1 MKNHLT
7 FALAS
12 VAMLACALL
21 VLVGCG
27 QADMPQDSLRNAVET
42 NQPSSNT
49 MNVSFIDVGKGDCIL
64 VQVSDAAVLI
74 DTGFDDTAD
83 EVVAY
88 LHEQGVKRLRG
99 VIITH
104 YDRDHVGG
112 LNAIGK
118 AIDIDTVFL
127 PGYEGA
133 DKNYRTTM
141 SAVDNLGVSSLP
153 VTEIQTLELNEAKLT
168 ILPTTLSYLP
178 GANGDEGNDNDLSLV
193 VTLHFR
199 DDSFLFAGDLE
210 KKGIAAYLKN
220 SQGHFDVLKMP
231 HHGQKN
237 SNTDDLL
244 AEVQP
249 SFVIVTDD
257 PSSPADKKT
266 LDLIDD
272 TGAETY
278 RTSTDG
284 TIVIESDGAGS
295 YSVSTR

>member
-1 MKNHLT
+1 MKDHLT

-21 VLVGCG
+21 ALVGCG
-27 QADMPQDSLRNAVET
+27 QADMPQESLRNTTEIS
-42 NQPSSNT
+42 QSSGT

-64 VQVSDAAVLI
+64 VQADDAAVLI

-88 LHEQGVKRLRG
+88 LHEQGVNRLRG
-99 VIITH
+99 VVITH

-118 AIDIDTVFL
+118 AINIDTVFL

-133 DKNYRTTM
+133 DKNYRTAMT
-141 SAVDNLGVSSLP
+141 AIENLGVPALP
-153 VTEIQTLELNEAKLT
+153 VTEVQTLELNEAELT
-168 ILPTTLSYLP
+168 ILPTALSYIP
-178 GANGDEGNDNDLSLV
+178 GSNGDEGNDNDLSLV
-193 VTLHFR
+193 VTLIFR

-244 AEVQP
+244 DEVQP
-249 SFVIVTDD
+249 TFVIVTDD
-257 PSSPADKKT
+257 PSSPADRKT
-266 LDLIDD
+266 LNLIEDV
-272 TGAETY
+272 GAETY

-284 TIVIESDGAGS
+284 TIVITSDGSGS